1 MIRAALNDN
10 PFSLDRSLSNF
21 FTESGSDVGGDSL
34 LVVGRHQPHYCPRST
49 SHAPTLRLAC
59 CHPCL
64 LQSRPASLPSA
75 HAFNALLREGGSSN
89 SGHFDHLACS
99 HIRTSL
105 PSRLSLRLDSM
116 LSLLGRLKLHAGF
129 LNTGCRGRYLKGLIM
144 LVHMVDTSTCSNV
157 SEGSIT
163 SNVLLDAVAQR
174 RATSTRPY
182 SCFARAKP
190 LTIGAFML
198 QARLVPLA
206 HQHF

>member
-64 LQSRPASLPSA
+64 LAAEQTCFPAQCSCIQCSPSG
-75 HAFNALLREGGSSN
+75 GGSSN
-89 SGHFDHLACS
+89 SGHFDHLAYS

-129 LNTGCRGRYLKGLIM
+129 LNTGCRGRYLKGLMM
-144 LVHMVDTSTCSNV
+144 LIVGTY
-157 SEGSIT
+157 G
-163 SNVLLDAVAQR
+163 
-174 RATSTRPY
+174 
-182 SCFARAKP
+182 
-190 LTIGAFML
+190 
-198 QARLVPLA
+198 
-206 HQHF
+206 